1 MYKIFPVSA
10 VYIMTYGR
18 KILKLCGNN
27 EWNLKPGVIA
37 WVTHGQV
44 FNIMGVNSIGELAL
58 GHLLD
63 SPYLDKLGQ
72 KSSNELTYKG
82 EFHQH
87 ILLVYEK
94 GCETFVNQKEPHY
107 SSRDFEL

>member
-1 MYKIFPVSA
+1 
-10 VYIMTYGR
+10 
-18 KILKLCGNN
+18 
-27 EWNLKPGVIA
+27 
-37 WVTHGQV
+37 
-44 FNIMGVNSIGELAL
+44 MGVNSIGELAL

-72 KSSNELTYKG
+72 KSSNELTDKDIHPG

-87 ILLVYEK
+87 ILLVCEK

-107 SSRDFEL
+107 SSRNFELQDCAH